1 MGFSN
6 TGTTV
11 QLTAKLTPYGRRK
24 LAEGTPNLI
33 NGFSIG
39 DSDANY
45 LVEDPLSGGEV
56 PVSSGNLGESDSFNN
71 SVYENYKSRSSIL
84 LNTNGSLIKTI
95 PSDKN
100 RVSVET
106 EFIGYKNLSSSGLTN
121 NVLDRTDVTDSLSNL
136 FYSFGLP
143 ITDSDKEIFDSLP
156 YSKGGFSD
164 NALSGINQDNIIII
178 GIDKSQYGEVIDGKN
193 VRIDITFNGNNYLL
207 YSTFQKRTV
216 SDNNQDSKFRESN
229 SKINFIGN
237 NIVYLFSDQIQR
249 PNSDLSK
256 SWATGYG
263 LKRPYV
269 TGKKEYFNLQTST
282 NVGLNA
288 DNAVGF
294 IHLDKGFIVITDP
307 TIVGDYNTG
316 DENNTTVTFT
326 SVVSNVVRKVTCVL
340 DVGEFRSTRNK
351 TYNDGRLRIS
361 EINLHDNTGQIVAV
375 AKTNGHLLKGLNQ
388 VLVLGVTIVV

>member
-1 MGFSN
+1 MGFSD

-24 LAEGTPNLI
+24 LAEGTPNLVS
-33 NGFSIG
+33 GFSIG

-56 PVSSGNLGESDSFNN
+56 PVSSGDLGESNSFNN

-84 LNTNGSLIKTI
+84 FNTSGSLIKSI

-100 RVSVET
+100 RVSVEN
-106 EFIGYKNLSSSGLTN
+106 EFIGYKNLPSSALTH
-121 NVLDRTDVTDSLSNL
+121 NVLDRTDVTDSLGNL

-164 NALSGINQDNIIII
+164 TALSGINQDNIIII
-178 GIDKSQYGEVIDGKN
+178 GLDKDEYGEVIDGKN
-193 VRIDITFNGNNYLL
+193 VRIDVTFNSNNYTL
-207 YSTFQKRTV
+207 YSTYQKRAV
-216 SDNNQDSKFRESN
+216 SDNNQDSKFRETN

-249 PNSDLSK
+249 PNNDVSK

-288 DNAVGF
+288 DSVVGF
-294 IHLDKGFIVITDP
+294 VHLDKGFIVITDP
-307 TIVGDYNTG
+307 TIVGDYNMG
-316 DENNTTVTFT
+316 DESNTVVTIT
-326 SVVSNVVRKVTCVL
+326 SVVSNVVRKITCVL
-340 DVGEFRSTRNK
+340 DIGEFRSTRNK